1 MAHNT
6 NFRPF
11 HTYRSYYPY
20 YLPSYYSRF
29 YPNHYDRYF
38 EPTTYWLEKRQAII
52 EERKKNV
59 IPINK
64 GSPEEIKSN
73 ETLIKWFIGVLVIVL
88 ICLLLKKN

>member
-11 HTYRSYYPY
+11 HTYKSYYPY

-38 EPTTYWLEKRQAII
+38 EPTTYELEKHQP
-52 EERKKNV
+52 V
-59 IPINK
+59 IVEQQQNYIDIDSVTP
-64 GSPEEIKSN
+64 SESQSN
-73 ETLIKWFIGVLVIVL
+73 EKLVKWFIVLFIL
-88 ICLLLKKN
+88 FFGLLSLKSF